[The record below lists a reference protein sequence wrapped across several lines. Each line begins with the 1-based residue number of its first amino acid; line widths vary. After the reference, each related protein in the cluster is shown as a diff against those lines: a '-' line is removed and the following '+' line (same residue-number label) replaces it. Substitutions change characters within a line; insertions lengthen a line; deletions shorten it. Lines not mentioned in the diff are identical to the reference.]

1 MADVEQNWPA
11 LPHGEWRDTLD
22 TVHLYTQ
29 VLGKL
34 RLALSPFEVA
44 WANVPLY
51 LTARGLTTSPLPYG
65 LRTFEAD
72 MDFIDHVVVLRS
84 SQGLVEYVP
93 LGSSIADYYGD
104 VVSALR
110 RMRIDVEITTMPQ
123 EVPDPIPFPD
133 DRTHVTYDRDHAA
146 LFHRALSMIDVVMKA
161 HHARFSG
168 WTSPV
173 HFFWGTFDIALARF
187 NGRRVTPAAD
197 AGFLEQY
204 GGTDEM
210 ICCGWWPGDDRVP
223 FACFYAYAFP
233 MPEGL
238 PEASIS
244 PSDAGWDAG
253 ISEFL
258 FRYDAAIAEP
268 DPRRAILDFFESTYD
283 AAARLANWDP
293 KLTELRVPP
302 PPLALCPQHAKKYLH
317 TQPT

>member
-1 MADVEQNWPA
+1 MADVEQNWPV
-11 LPHGEWRDTLD
+11 LPHEEWRDTLD

-72 MDFIDHVVVLRS
+72 IDFIDHVVVLRS

-93 LGSSIADYYGD
+93 LGSTVADYYGD

-110 RMRIDVEITTMPQ
+110 RMRIDVDITTMPQ

-133 DRTHVTYDRDHAA
+133 DRTHATYNRDHAA
-146 LFHRALSMIDVVMKA
+146 IFHRALSMVGVVMKA

-187 NGRRVTPAAD
+187 SGRRLTPAPD

-223 FACFYAYAFP
+223 FACFYAYAYP
-233 MPEGL
+233 MPDGL

-244 PSDAGWDAG
+244 PPDAAWDAG

-283 AAARLANWDP
+283 AAARLAKWNPD
-293 KLTELRVPP
+293 LTDLRVPP
-302 PPLALCPQHAKKYLH
+302 PPLALCPEHAKKYLH
-317 TQPT
+317 KQPT